1 VSLRHIWAI
10 TLKEFNHILRDRTT
24 LILVLFTPT
33 LLLFLMAYA
42 LTVDIKHVPIAVL
55 DYDRSPTST
64 RFIQQISAGEDLEI
78 YAYASSMQEVD
89 SLLMQGRVK
98 AALVINHG
106 FASDLL
112 SIQGLPLQVIIDGT
126 EPQSGNFAVDQIA
139 ARAQDFVIQTLG
151 QKLQALGM
159 EPEALQPLDLRV
171 QTWYNP
177 SMKPRNAL
185 IPGLISMVLGFPALS
200 VALTLAHEREHGT
213 LEQLMATP
221 IGRAELML
229 GKMLP
234 YILVGLASVVLIPLL
249 AMAWFQVP
257 FNGNFALFFGLSVIF
272 LFSVLSMG
280 IVVGVFMR
288 TQAAALALSFLVVFF
303 PGFFLTGIFFPLAS
317 MPEEIR
323 LESLALPGTHY
334 AIITRGV
341 FLPGVGLDV
350 LWPYAV
356 MMAFL
361 GVAFT
366 GVAALFFRKK
376 LA

>member
-1 VSLRHIWAI
+1 VSFRHIWAV
-10 TLKEFNHILRDRTT
+10 TLKEFHHIVRDRTT

-33 LLLFLMAYA
+33 LLLLLMAYA

-55 DYDRSPTST
+55 DYDRSQIST
-64 RFIQQISAGEDLEI
+64 RFIQQITAGEDLDI
-78 YAYASSMQEVD
+78 YTYAASMQEVED
-89 SLLMQGRVK
+89 LLMRGQIK
-98 AALVINHG
+98 AAVILNPG
-106 FASDLL
+106 FGRDILALK
-112 SIQGLPLQVIIDGT
+112 GMPLQVIIDGT
-126 EPQSGNFAVDQIA
+126 EPESGNFAVDHIA
-139 ARAQDFVIQTLG
+139 SRAQEFVYQALTS
-151 QKLQALGM
+151 QMQALGM
-159 EPEALQPLDLRV
+159 PVESLQPLDLRV
-171 QTWYNP
+171 RTWYNP
-177 SMKPRNAL
+177 SMKSRNAL

-221 IGRAELML
+221 IGRAELMV

-234 YILVGLASVVLIPLL
+234 YILVGLANVVMIPAL
-249 AMAWFQVP
+249 ALAWFHVP

-288 TQAAALALSFLVVFF
+288 TQAAALALSFLVIFF

-317 MPEEIR
+317 MPQEMR
-323 LESLALPGTHY
+323 LEAMMLPGTHY

-366 GVAALFFRKK
+366 ALAALFFRKK
-376 LA
+376 LG

>member
-1 VSLRHIWAI
+1 MSFRHIWAV
-10 TLKEFNHILRDRTT
+10 TLKEFHHIVRDRTT

-33 LLLFLMAYA
+33 LLLLLMAYA

-55 DYDRSPTST
+55 DYDRSQIST
-64 RFIQQISAGEDLEI
+64 RFIQQITAGEDLDI
-78 YAYASSMQEVD
+78 YAYASSMQEVE
-89 SLLMQGRVK
+89 SLLMRGQIK
-98 AALVINHG
+98 AAVILNPG
-106 FASDLL
+106 FGRD
-112 SIQGLPLQVIIDGT
+112 IQGLKGMPLQVIIDGT
-126 EPQSGNFAVDQIA
+126 EPESGNFAVDHIA
-139 ARAQDFVIQTLG
+139 SRAQDFVY
-151 QKLQALGM
+151 QALDSQMQTIGIPS
-159 EPEALQPLDLRV
+159 ESLQPLDLRV
-171 QTWYNP
+171 RTWYNP
-177 SMKPRNAL
+177 SMKSRNAL

-234 YILVGLASVVLIPLL
+234 YILVGMANVVMIPAL
-249 AMAWFQVP
+249 AMAWFHVP
-257 FNGNFALFFGLSVIF
+257 FNGNFALFFGLSMIF

-288 TQAAALALSFLVVFF
+288 TQAAALALSFLVIFF

-317 MPEEIR
+317 MPEEMR
-323 LESLALPGTHY
+323 LEALSLPGTHY
-334 AIITRGV
+334 AIITRGI

-361 GVAFT
+361 GIAFT
-366 GVAALFFRKK
+366 GLAALFFRKK
-376 LA
+376 LG